1 MEHGT
6 FTPLVLSSSGG
17 WGPSAMVA
25 YKRLASLIAEKH
37 GHPYSSTISWIRCR
51 IAFSLIDS
59 AVACLRALRS
69 SYHALPRRLIRP
81 INCWTSFTLR
91 SSRLN
96 KLSYQLLQTVLAILI
111 CIVSY
116 PCLYTRFF
124 PFLKAVRMCAL
135 LCLFIIDIKYKMYSL
150 RVVL

>member
-25 YKRLASLIAEKH
+25 YKRLASLTAEKH
-37 GHPYSSTISWIRCR
+37 GHPYSSTISWIRCI
-51 IAFSLIDS
+51 IAFSLIAS
-59 AVACLRALRS
+59 AMACLRALRS
-69 SYHALPRRLIRP
+69 SYHALPRRLIRS

-96 KLSYQLLQTVLAILI
+96 ILSYQLLHADCFCHPHLHCILSLLI
-111 CIVSY
+111 YS
-116 PCLYTRFF
+116 FF
-124 PFLKAVRMCAL
+124 AAAPI
-135 LCLFIIDIKYKMYSL
+135 LFSN
-150 RVVL
+150 